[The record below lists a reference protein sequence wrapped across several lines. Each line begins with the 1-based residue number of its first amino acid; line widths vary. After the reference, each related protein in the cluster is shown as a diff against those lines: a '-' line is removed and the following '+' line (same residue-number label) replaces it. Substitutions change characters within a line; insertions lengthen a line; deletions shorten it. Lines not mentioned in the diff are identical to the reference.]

1 MKLDSELIP
10 RKAIDKG
17 VASNKKRIRVVVL
30 VGTVAWLSIVGIG
43 LWRVWGYE
51 NAPGVAAAP
60 PKQWPAD
67 SRIQPA
73 HDHATL
79 VMLAHPHCPCTRAS
93 IGELASIMAHCQGRL
108 GAYVLFLKPDGFS
121 DDWEKSDLWQS
132 AATIP
137 GVTVIPD
144 DDGNEARRFGANI
157 GSNSSL

>member
-1 MKLDSELIP
+1 
-10 RKAIDKG
+10 
-17 VASNKKRIRVVVL
+17 
-30 VGTVAWLSIVGIG
+30 
-43 LWRVWGYE
+43 
-51 NAPGVAAAP
+51 
-60 PKQWPAD
+60 
-67 SRIQPA
+67 
-73 HDHATL
+73 
-79 VMLAHPHCPCTRAS
+79 
-93 IGELASIMAHCQGRL
+93 L